1 MDFLKKH
8 YEKLVLSV
16 VLLAVAVA
24 AFLLTVEVGNVKQT
38 LAEQLEQKIIR
49 KGAPLPPLNLT
60 TNEAAASRASASVKV
75 VLDGEHN
82 TFNPGAWEKSNEGL
96 RRKPGKAGLAGLT
109 IARVIPLNLV
119 IGFTGVAGTEEAP
132 RYQLSVAR
140 EFEKL
145 PAKRRATITSLNAGA
160 KDSLLQIID
169 VKGPKMDPTEIL
181 CELMETR
188 ERFVLTKE
196 KTFRKTYAYAADLR
210 SEGKEF
216 PGKRVDDPL
225 VLSGVTYKIVA
236 IGKDELV
243 VSAPNQVRTTIA
255 AVTAQ

>member
-60 TNEAAASRASASVKV
+60 TNEAVAAKASGSVKV

-82 TFNPGAWEKSNEGL
+82 TFNPGAWEKTGDGL
-96 RRKPGKAGLAGLT
+96 RRKSGKAGLAGLT

-119 IGFTGVAGTEEAP
+119 ISFTGVAGTEEAP
-132 RYQLSVAR
+132 RYQMSIAR

-145 PAKRRATITSLNAGA
+145 PAKRRPTITSLNAGA
-160 KDSLLQIID
+160 KDSLLQIVD

-181 CELMETR
+181 CELVETR

-196 KTFRKTYAYAADLR
+196 KSFRKTYAYAADLR

-216 PGKRVDDPL
+216 QGLCP
-225 VLSGVTYKIVA
+225 S
-236 IGKDELV
+236 
-243 VSAPNQVRTTIA
+243 
-255 AVTAQ
+255 

>member
-38 LAEQLEQKIIR
+38 LADQLQQKIVS
-49 KGAPLPPLNLT
+49 KGAPLPPLNLS
-60 TNEAAASRASASVKV
+60 TNEAVAARASTQLKV

-82 TFNPGAWEKSNEGL
+82 TFNPGAWERSGEGL

-119 IGFTGVAGTEEAP
+119 IAFTGVAGTEEAP
-132 RYQLSVAR
+132 RYQMSVTR

-145 PAKRRATITSLNAGA
+145 PAKRRPTITSLNAGA
-160 KDSLLQIID
+160 KDALVQILE
-169 VKGPKMDPTEIL
+169 VKGSKMDPTEII
-181 CELMETR
+181 CELVETR
-188 ERFVLTKE
+188 ERFVLSKE
-196 KTFRKTYAYAADLR
+196 KVFRKTFSYAADLR

-255 AVTAQ
+255 AVPAE